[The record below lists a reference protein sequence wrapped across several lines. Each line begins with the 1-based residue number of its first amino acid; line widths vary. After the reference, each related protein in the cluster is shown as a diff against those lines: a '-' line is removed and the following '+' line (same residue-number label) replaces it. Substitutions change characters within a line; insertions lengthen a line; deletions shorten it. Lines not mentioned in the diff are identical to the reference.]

1 MDPTDLAFAGAAA
14 QARMLADGALTA
26 PMLLEVY
33 LQRIERLDS
42 HLRAYRVVQFDRA
55 RAEAEAAQQR
65 LDAVSGCRSWAC
77 RSPSKMMSTSP
88 GR

>member
-1 MDPTDLAFAGAAA
+1 
-14 QARMLADGALTA
+14 MLADGALTA

-65 LDAVSGCRSWAC
+65 LDAGERLPLLGVPIAI
-77 RSPSKMMSTSP
+77 KDDVDIA